1 MQDIYK
7 FSCFKVGYNS
17 AAILN
22 IFEAIGLG
30 ILQGLTEFLPISS
43 SGHLV
48 IMESLL
54 KARQTE
60 SVLFEVMLH
69 LATLLAVVC
78 YYRQTFS
85 KIILHLLAVP
95 RQAQTR
101 GWKNT
106 LWNDPTGKLFSMLF
120 IACIPTAIMGL
131 LFKDQIESL
140 FNQPQLVGVALLI
153 TGFLLLSTKLQG
165 KNELDILRLTIIYAI
180 IIGIAQG
187 IALVPGISRSGITI
201 SVALLL
207 GVERRLSADFSF
219 LLSVPAILGAV
230 ALTLKDIKEIELV
243 GLIPL
248 ISGFIAASFTGYI
261 AISVLVKIIRHGKF
275 YLFAPYCFLLGIFV
289 IYYFSR

>member
-1 MQDIYK
+1 M
-7 FSCFKVGYNS
+7 
-17 AAILN
+17 N

-48 IMESLL
+48 IMEALL
-54 KARQTE
+54 KARKTE
-60 SVLFEVMLH
+60 SVIFEVMLH
-69 LATLLAVVC
+69 LATLLAVVF
-78 YYRQTFS
+78 YYRQAFS
-85 KIILHLLAVP
+85 KIILHLVAVP

-106 LWNDPTGKLFSMLF
+106 LWNDPTGRLFSMLF

-140 FNQPQLVGVALLI
+140 FNKPQLVGVALLV
-153 TGFLLLSTKLQG
+153 TGFLLLSTKLRG
-165 KNELDILRLTIIYAI
+165 RKELDILSLSFIYAI

-187 IALVPGISRSGITI
+187 VALVPGISRSGITI

-207 GVERRLSADFSF
+207 GLERKLSADFSF

-230 ALTLKDIKEIELV
+230 ALSLKDIREIELV
-243 GLIPL
+243 GLMPL
-248 ISGFIAASFTGYI
+248 ISGFFAASITGYV
-261 AISVLVKIIRHGKF
+261 AISVLVQIIRRGKF
-275 YLFAPYCFLLGIFV
+275 YIFSPYCLLLGIFV